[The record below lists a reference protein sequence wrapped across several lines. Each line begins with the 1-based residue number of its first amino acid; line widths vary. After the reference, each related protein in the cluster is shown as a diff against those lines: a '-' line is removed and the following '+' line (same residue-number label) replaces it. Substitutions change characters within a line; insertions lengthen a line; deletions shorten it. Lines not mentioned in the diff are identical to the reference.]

1 MANEEILM
9 SDELV
14 GQHKNFF
21 DGYNEGYKDGYAQ
34 AKKNLFELVDR
45 LMNEHESSDVTP
57 Q

>member
-1 MANEEILM
+1 LANEEILM